1 MINNLA
7 FQLVFFGK
15 KRELYRLGNLHG
27 IAILYFFALMQKSN
41 KKNQSAAADKIK
53 ELAGRVSY
61 FMGCAGSNSLDF
73 LTADV
78 EHFKHFLFK
87 GTKHLL

>member
-1 MINNLA
+1 VPFGKAFDEYESIKNDWIINRMINNLA

-15 KRELYRLGNLHG
+15 KRELYWLGNLHG

-61 FMGCAGSNSLDF
+61 LMGCASAA
-73 LTADV
+73 AD
-78 EHFKHFLFK
+78 
-87 GTKHLL
+87 

>member
-7 FQLVFFGK
+7 FQLVFFRK
-15 KRELYRLGNLHG
+15 KRELYRLGNQHG

-41 KKNQSAAADKIK
+41 KKINPPRRI
-53 ELAGRVSY
+53 
-61 FMGCAGSNSLDF
+61 DF

-78 EHFKHFLFK
+78 DHFKHFLFK